1 MSKGEKL
8 GLDDFADQFAAQDLT
23 CPILKM
29 TAAGGMACYALPD
42 CLHATI
48 AAAQDIDSSLEN
60 LNDWCQQE
68 TQP

>member
-1 MSKGEKL
+1 MR
-8 GLDDFADQFAAQDLT
+8 
-23 CPILKM
+23 
-29 TAAGGMACYALPD
+29 GMACYALPD

-48 AAAQDIDSSLEN
+48 AAAQGIDSTLEN